1 MAIDR
6 DTVDHFA
13 KLAKLELDEEETARM
28 CTELGAILDYVAAIS
43 EVPLTDEDD
52 ATTHVFTHE
61 PLIREDVPRPGI
73 GVEAALGNAP
83 DTEAG
88 HFLVPKVIKVK

>member
-6 DTVDHFA
+6 ETVLRYA
-13 KLAKLELDEEETARM
+13 KLAKLELTEDEIPGM
-28 CTELGAILDYVAAIS
+28 CTDLTAILDYVAAIS
-43 EVPLTDEDD
+43 EVPLTEEDN

-61 PLIREDVPRPGI
+61 PPLRADEARPGI
-73 GVEAALGNAP
+73 GAEPALANAP
-83 DTEAG
+83 DTEGG